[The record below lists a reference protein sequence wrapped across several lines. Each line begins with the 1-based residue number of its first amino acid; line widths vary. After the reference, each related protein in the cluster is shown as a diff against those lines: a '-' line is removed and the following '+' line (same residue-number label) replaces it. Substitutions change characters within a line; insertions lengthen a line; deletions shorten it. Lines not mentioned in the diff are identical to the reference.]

1 MKISDSINS
10 RNLFNRLNIFTKKIT
25 KKLSAITLWL
35 IFCGVC
41 LYNIQNQDWNNP
53 RRLIDADVHYYYIYA
68 VSAIVYH
75 DLDIGKAYKKL
86 PGSIRLNLW
95 LPPNDETGKVYS
107 KMSIGLSLIYAPF
120 TAFSHYILVPITGAP
135 ADGYSAPYKI
145 GLLLSALLF
154 FLFGLVSLRKV
165 LLLHFN
171 DTITTLTLIIV
182 AFGTNITWYIS
193 SEATM
198 SHVYSFALIIFLYR
212 LLIRWF
218 QNPRTGLSILIGI
231 IFGLIVLIRPTNIMF
246 LVLFLATGDIRE
258 RILFLF
264 RNYAKILLM
273 IAMFVVVWIPQFA
286 FWKYVSGHWF
296 FYTYGD
302 ESFFWNNPQV
312 ISSLFSYRKGWLVY
326 TPLMMLAFI
335 GLPVLWRQYRPL
347 FWQVISVLILLTY
360 INSSWWCWWFGGSYG
375 NRAYIDGYGIFAL
388 AIAAFLSFIAKYRYK
403 ILSFTGIVVLAAF
416 AFLNLFQT
424 WQYRMGLIHYV
435 SNTKQSYW
443 NNFLKTQMSP
453 EFYNNLVVPDHPV
466 AMMGIYY
473 PRSEMFVGDAIKI
486 KSLIELHPEY
496 FIRHFQGEAIKKISS
511 QKKNTGLVLSDKI
524 DSLSRIEAIE
534 MYKALKQRYQFQY

>member
-1 MKISDSINS
+1 MKIPDSINS
-10 RNLFNRLNIFTKKIT
+10 QNLFKRLNILHIKIG
-25 KKLSAITLWL
+25 KRLSIFTLWL
-35 IFCGVC
+35 IFTGTC

-68 VSAIVYH
+68 ASAIVYH

-86 PGSIRLNLW
+86 PESVRLKLW
-95 LPPNDETGKVYS
+95 LPPNDETGKIYS

-120 TAFSHYILVPITGAP
+120 TAFSHYILVPITGADP
-135 ADGYSAPYKI
+135 DGYSPPYRI

-154 FLFGLVSLRKV
+154 FLFGLVNLRRV
-165 LLLHFN
+165 LLVHFN
-171 DTITTLTLIIV
+171 ENITALTLIIV
-182 AFGTNITWYIS
+182 TFGTNLTWYIS

-212 LLIRWF
+212 LLTGWF
-218 QNPRTGLSILIGI
+218 QNPRTGLSILIGFV
-231 IFGLIVLIRPTNIMF
+231 FGLIVLIRPTNIMF
-246 LVLFLATGDIRE
+246 LALFLATGDIRE
-258 RILFLF
+258 RIQFLF
-264 RNYAKILLM
+264 RNYTKVLLM
-273 IAMFVVVWIPQFA
+273 IAVFVVLWIPQFA

-312 ISSLFSYRKGWLVY
+312 ISSIFSYRKGWLVY

-335 GLPVLWRQYRPL
+335 GLPVLWKQYRPL

-388 AIAAFLSFIAKYRYK
+388 AIAALLAAIAKYRYK
-403 ILSFTGIVVLAAF
+403 ILSFTGIVLLAAF
-416 AFLNLFQT
+416 VSLNLFQT

-443 NNFLKTQMSP
+443 NNFLKTNMSP

-473 PRSEMFVGDAIKI
+473 SRSEMFVGQGLKI
-486 KSLIELHPEY
+486 KSLIDNYPEY
-496 FIRHFQGEAIKKISS
+496 FIRHYQALRIGENSS
-511 QKKNTGLVLSDKI
+511 QNNRNNINPTQDI
-524 DSLSRIEAIE
+524 DSISRIEAVE
-534 MYKALKQRYQFQY
+534 LYKELKQRYQFQY